1 MTPSNANTDYA
12 GLIER
17 LDKQHILQSVL
28 GQVTI
33 DGKGFTIF
41 DDAASALRVLLAENA
56 RLRAAL
62 KELMDDSEN
71 QGAWSRARAALTRE
85 AKT

>member
-12 GLIER
+12 ELIER

-56 RLRAAL
+56 RLRASIGE
-62 KELMDDSEN
+62 KP
-71 QGAWSRARAALTRE
+71 
-85 AKT
+85 